1 MLYPTHLE
9 EKLGFDQLKQLL
21 RELCLST
28 LGQHYVDTIRF
39 NTKFE
44 VINRLLNQTS
54 EFLYILNSGAA
65 FPFDYYYNMLPALKR
80 AKIENTWLQEEEWLQ
95 LKRSLQTISKGLE
108 FFNRGQGQSLVWLKM
123 LSIDI
128 AVDTDLEK
136 RIHFTIDDDGKVRD
150 TASTELQRIR
160 RALNDARSQLRK
172 KIETLIRHSREQGY
186 TPDDSNLTIRN
197 GRIVIP
203 VLAEHKRKVKGF
215 IHDESATGQ
224 TVFIEPT
231 EVFDLNNQVREWEY
245 EERRELIRIL
255 TQLTDLLRPQLQ
267 PLTKAYQ
274 WLGMMDFLRAKARL
288 AQETGATLPRFSKE
302 QALDF
307 RKARHPLLVLQFANT
322 EKKVVASNIYLNSH
336 QKVLVISGPNAGGKS
351 VLLKTVGLL
360 QYMLQ
365 CGLLISVEEGSEAGY
380 FEEIFIDLGDDQ
392 SIENDLS
399 TYSGHL
405 TAMRHFLTLAGK
417 KTLFLM
423 DEFGTGTDPQF
434 GGAIAEAVL
443 ENLVKQGAWGVVTTH
458 YGNLKTLAERQK
470 GIANGAMRF
479 DKATFR
485 PLYELEPGK
494 PGSSFALE
502 IAEKIGLPKKV
513 LQEAAKKVGVNQV
526 SLDRLLSQLETERE
540 ATAKRAKEIAEKEA
554 RLDTLLST
562 YAELKALLESQKKN
576 LVKQAKAEAEMLLKD
591 ANAKIEATIK
601 TIKEAD
607 AQKDITKAARQEL
620 ESFKAEVLLEEKP
633 TQLQPLEPPITI
645 PIQRVQKKQTEPEQ
659 KVPQKIEVDAYI
671 HIPDNGAYGQVIS
684 LKKNEAE
691 VRIGGLKT
699 FVKLNRLKRIS
710 KREFEKATGESQVIQ
725 PSKSIDLTDRMSKF
739 SINLD
744 IRGLRGEEAVE
755 ELSWFLDD
763 AILLG
768 MNELRIVHGKG
779 DGILRQL
786 VRNQLAKYKQISA
799 VRDEHADRGGDG
811 VTLVSLHA

>member
-1 MLYPTHLE
+1 MLYPAHLE
-9 EKLGFDQLKQLL
+9 EKLGFDQLRELL
-21 RELCLST
+21 HELCLST
-28 LGQHYVDTIRF
+28 LGRHYVDTIRF
-39 NTKFE
+39 NTRFE
-44 VINRLLNQTS
+44 VIDRLLNQTK
-54 EFLYILNSGAA
+54 EFLYLLNSAA
-65 FPFDYYYNMLPALKR
+65 PFPSDYYYNMLPAFKR
-80 AKIENTWLQEEEWLQ
+80 ARIENTWLEEQEWLQ
-95 LKRSLQTISKGLE
+95 LKRSLGTISKGLD
-108 FFNRGQGQSLVWLKM
+108 FFNKGQGQALVYLRM
-123 LSIDI
+123 LTEGVF
-128 AVDTDLEK
+128 VDAELEK
-136 RIHFTIDDDGKVRD
+136 RIHFTIDDEGKVRD

-160 RALNDARSQLRK
+160 RALNDARTQLRK
-172 KIETLIRHSREQGY
+172 KIETLIRHTREEGF

-288 AQETGATLPRFSKE
+288 AQETQSTLPLFSKV
-302 QALDF
+302 QTLSF
-307 RKARHPLLVLQFANT
+307 KQARHPLLVLQFAQLG
-322 EKKVVASNIYLNSH
+322 KKVVSSDIILNQN

-365 CGLLISVEEGSEAGY
+365 CGLLIPVNEGSEAGY
-380 FEEIFIDLGDDQ
+380 FEDIFIDLGDDQ

-405 TAMRHFLTLAGK
+405 TAMRQFIALSSKKSMFLI
-417 KTLFLM
+417 

-443 ENLVKQGAWGVVTTH
+443 ETLVKQGAWGVVTTH

-470 GIANGAMRF
+470 GISNGAMRF
-479 DKATFR
+479 DKNSFQ
-485 PLYELEPGK
+485 PLYELEMGK

-513 LQEAAKKVGVNQV
+513 LQEAAKKVGVHSV

-540 ATAKRAKEIAEKEA
+540 STAQKAKALEDKEQ
-554 RLDTLLST
+554 RLDSLLAT
-562 YAELKALLESQKKN
+562 YSELKQLLENQKKN
-576 LVKQAKAEAEMLLKD
+576 LVKQAKADAERLLKE

-601 TIKEAD
+601 GIKEAD
-607 AQKDITKAARQEL
+607 AQKQATKVLRQDLETFKSKILTPETTAAN
-620 ESFKAEVLLEEKP
+620 EV
-633 TQLQPLEPPITI
+633 LEPPITI
-645 PIQRVQKKQTEPEQ
+645 PIQRKEKKQPIEQEPQ
-659 KVPQKIEVDAYI
+659 NQKIEEGAYV
-671 HIPDNGAYGQVIS
+671 HIADNGAFGQVIS

-699 FVKLNRLKRIS
+699 FLKISRLKRIS
-710 KREFEKATGESQVIQ
+710 KRDFEKATGENQVIQ
-725 PSKSIDLTDRMSKF
+725 ASKGLDLTERMSHF

-744 IRGLRGEEAVE
+744 VRGLRGEEAME
-755 ELSWFLDD
+755 ELSYFMDD

-779 DGILRQL
+779 DGILRQV
-786 VRNQLAKYKQISA
+786 VRNQLSRYKQIASI
-799 VRDEHADRGGDG
+799 RDEHADRGGDG
-811 VTLVSLHA
+811 VTLVSLQP